1 MNLSR
6 VALAAVVAW
15 IVDAAYGFVVYGMV
29 LKSEFGRYPA
39 IYRPMETQ
47 GTYMPILFA
56 GILLAMFAA
65 AYIYA
70 KGYEGG
76 SGFQEGM
83 RFGVL
88 LGLFVVGYVSVAN
101 YSMISL
107 GRRLAGCMAIAGL
120 VEWILA
126 GIVIGIVYK
135 PISQS
140 KTMRA

>member
-1 MNLSR
+1 
-6 VALAAVVAW
+6 
-15 IVDAAYGFVVYGMV
+15 
-29 LKSEFGRYPA
+29 
-39 IYRPMETQ
+39 METQ
-47 GTYMPILFA
+47 GTYMPFLFG

-83 RFGVL
+83 RFGALIGL
-88 LGLFVVGYVSVAN
+88 LMVGYVGIVN
-101 YSMISL
+101 YSMLSL
-107 GRRLAGCMAIAGL
+107 GRRLAGSMAIACL
-120 VEWILA
+120 AEWILA